1 MTQLEFENQLVC
13 MLIEDMQP
21 MATVDRLGF
30 QKFCNACLP
39 QYSLPSRRTVSR
51 RLDDIYNVEKQKL
64 IEALGKARWVSA
76 TADAWSAH
84 KRAFM
89 GITVHF
95 VDVDTL
101 KMVSSAL
108 ACRRFKGAHTG
119 DAIGRILHQIF
130 KEFGIVSKIQNV
142 VTDNAANFAKAFTLF
157 QSVQKPSPEAID
169 AQDVEDD
176 GDNDAE
182 EESLMS
188 TVNVGDLLDDIT
200 TRAPSSPME
209 ADVQSD
215 EDVADEPEEAVVL
228 PPHKR
233 CGNHSLNLVASV
245 DALKAR
251 EDRAYQR
258 SYDRAT
264 GKVQALSN
272 AVNRSPKQNDAVQD
286 ITGTTFLQPTCTR
299 WCSEYY
305 AVLRVVEIGID
316 KVNKCQTELGQS
328 LMTQADIAFLTG
340 YVALMKPLVLAM
352 KLLEGE
358 NDCYMGQLIPTVMG
372 LQNKLRKCSDHSMQP
387 LAKALLNGIKARFDS
402 VLKNP
407 DYIVATMLHPKF
419 KLSFLPDEQKLQHR
433 QLLLSYI
440 KEVQCETEPAT
451 EIVTATTTSDADDD
465 DLYSFL
471 GEGETSLDASLSD
484 QVCFMRLIIIN

>member
-1 MTQLEFENQLVC
+1 MC
-13 MLIEDMQP
+13 
-21 MATVDRLGF
+21 
-30 QKFCNACLP
+30 
-39 QYSLPSRRTVSR
+39 
-51 RLDDIYNVEKQKL
+51 
-64 IEALGKARWVSA
+64 
-76 TADAWSAH
+76 
-84 KRAFM
+84 
-89 GITVHF
+89 
-95 VDVDTL
+95 
-101 KMVSSAL
+101 SS
-108 ACRRFKGAHTG
+108 
-119 DAIGRILHQIF
+119 
-130 KEFGIVSKIQNV
+130 
-142 VTDNAANFAKAFTLF
+142 
-157 QSVQKPSPEAID
+157 
-169 AQDVEDD
+169 
-176 GDNDAE
+176 
-182 EESLMS
+182 
-188 TVNVGDLLDDIT
+188 DLLI
-200 TRAPSSPME
+200 S
-209 ADVQSD
+209 
-215 EDVADEPEEAVVL
+215 
-228 PPHKR
+228 
-233 CGNHSLNLVASV
+233 
-245 DALKAR
+245 
-251 EDRAYQR
+251 
-258 SYDRAT
+258 
-264 GKVQALSN
+264 
-272 AVNRSPKQNDAVQD
+272 
-286 ITGTTFLQPTCTR
+286 TCTR

-316 KVNKCQTELGQS
+316 NVNKCQTELGQS

-451 EIVTATTTSDADDD
+451 EIVAATTTSDADDD